1 MNPTSADTFEMLSHE
16 IITVCGHLHGG
27 EYRLIELIRRLEA
40 LRPWR
45 GSGCSEGCNEGLSEG
60 RIDGYAEMPDCAH
73 WLSAHCEMDLVTARE
88 KVRIAHA
95 LDDLPLIREAFRTG
109 ELSYSKVRAL
119 TRIAEGAT
127 EAELIERARHTTAE
141 HLAQWVRAARQA
153 EHLSAPGGALDADR
167 HRYLDYHFAAD
178 GSVVFEGRL
187 PAEQGALLLQA
198 LERARD
204 WLFAEEEPN
213 PDKRINGPVPPEAV
227 PGKTFPKASRA
238 DALALIGERFLARP
252 PEPDEGLNTA
262 DRFLIT
268 VHAPAEALPEYAAIN
283 PEDPPEFEDGA
294 VAAPESVRRLC
305 CDAAVV
311 RILESG
317 EGEPLDVGRRTRV
330 IPPAIRR
337 ALKRRDG
344 GCTFPGCTNT
354 RFVDGHHIQHWA
366 DGGET
371 RLDNLVSLCRFH
383 HRLVH
388 EGGYYIVRDG
398 AAFRFF
404 RGDGLEIRTVTASM
418 QEALARARRESWR
431 SVGEPPQGPTAPA
444 WQARGYRQHLAQP
457 P

>member
-1 MNPTSADTFEMLSHE
+1 MDPSSADTFEALSHE
-16 IITVCGHLHGG
+16 IITACGHLHGG
-27 EYRLIELIRRLEA
+27 EYRLIELIRQLEA
-40 LRPWR
+40 LRPWC
-45 GSGCSEGCNEGLSEG
+45 GKGCSEGLREGHG
-60 RIDGYAEMPDCAH
+60 VGYAEMPDCAH

-95 LDDLPLIREAFRTG
+95 LDDLPLIRQAFRTG

-119 TRIAEGAT
+119 TRIAEWTT
-127 EAELIERARHTTAE
+127 EADLIERARHTTAE
-141 HLAQWVRAARQA
+141 HLAKWVRAARQA
-153 EHLSAPGGALDADR
+153 EHLSAPGGALDASR

-198 LERARD
+198 LERALD

-213 PDKRINGPVPPEAV
+213 PGKRINGPVPPEVV
-227 PGKTFPKASRA
+227 PGKTPSKASRA
-238 DALALIGERFLARP
+238 DALALLGERFLARP

-262 DRFLIT
+262 DRFLVT
-268 VHAPAEALPEYAAIN
+268 VHAPAEALPEHARID
-283 PEDPPEFEDGA
+283 PEDPPGFEDGA
-294 VAAPESVRRLC
+294 VAAPETVRRLC

-311 RILESG
+311 RILETG

-330 IPPAIRR
+330 IPPSIRR

-344 GCTFPGCTNT
+344 GCTFPGCSNT
-354 RFVDGHHIQHWA
+354 RFVDGHHIEHWA

-371 RLDNLVSLCRFH
+371 RLDNLLSLCRFH
-383 HRLVH
+383 HGLVH

-404 RGDGLEIRTVTASM
+404 RGDGLEVRTVTASM
-418 QEALARARRESWR
+418 KEALARARHER
-431 SVGEPPQGPTAPA
+431 SGDRQEPAHGQAVPA
-444 WQARGYRQHLAQP
+444 WQVRGYRQGLAQP

>member
-1 MNPTSADTFEMLSHE
+1 MDRTPPETFEALAYE

-45 GSGCSEGCNEGLSEG
+45 RDESGTGLG
-60 RIDGYAEMPDCAH
+60 AGQREMPSGAH
-73 WLSAHCEMDLVTARE
+73 WLSVHCDMDLVTARE
-88 KVRIAHA
+88 KIRIAHA

-119 TRIAEGAT
+119 TRIAEWST
-127 EAELIERARHTTAE
+127 EADLIERARHTTAE
-141 HLAQWVRAARQA
+141 HLAKWVRAARQA
-153 EHLSAPGGALDADR
+153 EHLSAPGGALDASR
-167 HRYLDYHFAAD
+167 HRYLDYRFASD

-204 WLFAEEEPN
+204 WLFAEEEPD
-213 PDKRINGPVPPEAV
+213 PGKRINGPVPPEVV
-227 PGKTFPKASRA
+227 PGKTPSTASRA

-262 DRFLIT
+262 DRFLVT
-268 VHAPAEALPEYAAIN
+268 VHAPAEALPEYAGID

-311 RILESG
+311 RILETG

-330 IPPAIRR
+330 IPPSIRR
-337 ALKRRDG
+337 ALRRRDG
-344 GCTFPGCTNT
+344 GCTFPSCSNT
-354 RFVDGHHIQHWA
+354 RFVDGHHIEHWA

-404 RGDGLEIRTVTASM
+404 RGDGFEVRLVTASM
-418 QEALARARRESWR
+418 QEALARARRER
-431 SVGEPPQGPTAPA
+431 SGGCQHQSHGSTMTA
-444 WQARGYRQHLAQP
+444 WQVRGYRQGSARP